1 MSFVIKLRKIAIL
14 TLGSSSLAMGT
25 APKAA
30 AYPID
35 CAILLCLSG
44 GWAYPSPDCAVAQIE
59 FMRRI
64 TPWPIEPPVQI
75 WNCPLKSS
83 YTEPQAVSP
92 MQRLYDINFPQGH
105 RQLTLSAPATVPA
118 VYDQVVN
125 DETDRLLRLIGSAG
139 GTEGDLSSSNQTAD
153 VDISS
158 ATFDFLRSI
167 KVYDIR
173 YRIKNTDNGYCY
185 EYGVS
190 NRGSYGLQGDF
201 GWDEIDFDEAPSW
214 AVPAKNCPKRG
225 KEDKVNGVCI
235 EWTDYSGTYGYDFIT
250 Y

>member
-1 MSFVIKLRKIAIL
+1 MKARSNSRFVGTGLIAMSAFGLPQVS
-14 TLGSSSLAMGT
+14 T
-25 APKAA
+25 

-44 GWAYPSPDCAVAQIE
+44 GWAYPSPDCAGAQIE

-64 TPWPIEPPVQI
+64 TPWPIEPPVHI
-75 WNCPLKSS
+75 WNCPLKSR
-83 YTEPQAVSP
+83 YNEQQTVSP
-92 MQRLYDINFPQGH
+92 MQRLYDINFPEGH
-105 RQLTLSAPATVPA
+105 IPIPLSAPATVPA

-173 YRIKNTDNGYCY
+173 YKIKKTDTGYCY
-185 EYGVS
+185 ETGIANIGTYGM
-190 NRGSYGLQGDF
+190 QGDF
-201 GWDEIDFDEAPSW
+201 GWDELGFDEAPNW
-214 AVPAKNCPKRG
+214 AITNRNCPNRG
-225 KEDKVNGVCI
+225 KERVIRGVGI
-235 EWTDYSGTYGYDFIT
+235 EWTSFNGVHDYDFIT